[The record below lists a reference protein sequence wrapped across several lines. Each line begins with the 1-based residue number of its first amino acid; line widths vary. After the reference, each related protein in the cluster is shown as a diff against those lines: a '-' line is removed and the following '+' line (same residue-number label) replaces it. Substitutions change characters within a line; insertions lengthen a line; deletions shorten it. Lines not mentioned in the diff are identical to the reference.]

1 MCWSYML
8 EGCTDM
14 EIDGVRESIYGA
26 GQHSITYLVQQ
37 STTYLPLNTMG
48 STMLWNQLVIYNS
61 SDMIEMRGV
70 L

>member
-14 EIDGVRESIYGA
+14 EIDGVRDSIYGV

-48 STMLWNQLVIYNS
+48 STML
-61 SDMIEMRGV
+61 
-70 L
+70 